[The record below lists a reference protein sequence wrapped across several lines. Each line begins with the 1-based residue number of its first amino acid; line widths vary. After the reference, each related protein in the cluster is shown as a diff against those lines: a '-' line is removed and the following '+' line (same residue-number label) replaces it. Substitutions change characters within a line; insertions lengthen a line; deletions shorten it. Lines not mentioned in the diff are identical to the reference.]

1 MEYKWVE
8 WNFFKSMI
16 FYKQKLLTAKASV
29 LEATLLKDKLFN
41 KNYWVYLDKLILG
54 FDLRNM

>member
-1 MEYKWVE
+1 
-8 WNFFKSMI
+8 MI